1 MKKIVLAVLA
11 TNLLTALAL
20 ISVNSLAAH
29 TPSKESGM
37 KPHHCP
43 QQMMMSNLGKADK
56 NYDLRFI
63 NAMIPHHEGAVK
75 MAKDAQQKA
84 KHAEIKTMAQ
94 NIIDSQEKEI
104 SQLKAWRKAWY
115 GK

>member
-1 MKKIVLAVLA
+1 MRKMIVPVIV
-11 TNLLTALAL
+11 TNLLTALVFFT
-20 ISVNSLAAH
+20 INNMEAH
-29 TPSKESGM
+29 NQPKETAGAMKSKCQH
-37 KPHHCP
+37 PT
-43 QQMMMSNLGKADK
+43 MSNLGKADK

-75 MAKDAQQKA
+75 MAKDARQKA
-84 KHAEIKTMAQ
+84 QNAEIKTMAQ

-115 GK
+115 GQ